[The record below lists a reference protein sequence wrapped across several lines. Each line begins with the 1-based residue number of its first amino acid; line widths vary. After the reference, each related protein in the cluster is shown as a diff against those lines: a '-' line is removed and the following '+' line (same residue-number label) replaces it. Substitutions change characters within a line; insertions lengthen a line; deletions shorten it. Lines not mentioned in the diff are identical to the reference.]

1 MIFSRTEFSHR
12 VIYDVC
18 HSNGSMPNAFL
29 GSLMKQISAHTRF
42 VFAQFKEEKVRELS
56 ELFIRHSTPS
66 VSDRNSATV
75 EGDKYFFRAVSPL
88 SSAECVHTFF
98 FHSRRKTRIMPAEA
112 ESQKGGKEKRR
123 KKIDGRNVVT

>member
-42 VFAQFKEEKVRELS
+42 VFAQFKEEKIRKLS

-66 VSDRNSATV
+66 VSDRNSAAV

-88 SSAECVHTFF
+88 SSADCVHSFF
-98 FHSRRKTRIMPAEA
+98 FIREERRESCRPRLSRRKE
-112 ESQKGGKEKRR
+112 EKRSEE
-123 KKIDGRNVVT
+123 KKN